1 MKRIVLALSL
11 CGLLAI
17 ASCKSEPKTNP
28 SQTTTETASV
38 VTDLAV
44 KPESWI
50 KERVANAQKRLES
63 SEAGKIVWQAMEAHG
78 GLERYFTN
86 GPLSFK
92 FDYVP
97 LDGSTRRYTYQTI
110 DTWSNKARHWSPE
123 DRSDSFGWDGE
134 KAWKQVKDSTV
145 FPYDMRFWALTPYYF
160 LAQPF
165 ILDGEG
171 VQLEKLADKTH
182 KGVAYD
188 AIKVTFA
195 AGTGDAPDDYY
206 VLYFGKENHKLAVI
220 RYIVSYPQYF
230 PEGGHLP
237 EKLMEL
243 QGTTVVNGIELATG
257 YHTHWLTKDEQAGE
271 HITTI
276 TVDTIKFSPDTKDS
290 YFTIPVGAT
299 IIE

>member
-1 MKRIVLALSL
+1 MKYT
-11 CGLLAI
+11 LLAI
-17 ASCKSEPKTNP
+17 SLCALVAATSCKNDSK
-28 SQTTTETASV
+28 TETLTAP
-38 VTDLAV
+38 TENLNKDLAL
-44 KPESWI
+44 KPDTWI
-50 KERVANAQKRLES
+50 NERVANAKTRLES
-63 SEAGKIVWQAMEAHG
+63 SDAGKIVWQAMEAHG
-78 GLERYFTN
+78 GLKKYFQN
-86 GPLSFK
+86 GPLSFR

-110 DTWSNKARHWSPE
+110 DTWSNKARHWSPNNPNE
-123 DRSDSFGWDGE
+123 SFGWDGE
-134 KAWKQVKDSTV
+134 NAWKQVKDSTA
-145 FPYDMRFWALTPYYF
+145 FPFDMRFWALTPYYF

-171 VQLEKLADKTH
+171 VQLEKLEDKSH
-182 KGVAYD
+182 KGVSYD
-188 AIKVTFA
+188 AVKVTFD

-206 VLYFGKENHKLAVI
+206 VLYFGKDNHKLAVI

-243 QGTTVVNGIELATG
+243 QGTTVVDGIEFATG
-257 YHTHWLTKDEQAGE
+257 YHTHWLTKDEKAGE

-276 TVDTIKFSPDTKDS
+276 TVDTIKFSPDTKNT
-290 YFTIPVGAT
+290 YFEIPEGAK